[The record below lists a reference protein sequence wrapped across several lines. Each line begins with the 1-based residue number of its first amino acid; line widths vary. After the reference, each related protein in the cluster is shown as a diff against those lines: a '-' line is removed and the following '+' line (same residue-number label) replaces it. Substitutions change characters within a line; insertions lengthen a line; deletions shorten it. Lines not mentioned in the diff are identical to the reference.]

1 MGNQGDNGTGFIV
14 GAEPAQPRMAND
26 WPTQNAAQAVSQPAV
41 VVTDNSN
48 FPGGQP
54 TSRFFTEEDL
64 NKARQQEKDKLYP
77 RIEQMDQ
84 QLKALQA
91 EREAAETARKAE
103 AEAAAQA
110 AKEKEEAEL
119 SVRALLQKKEQ
130 EWNEKFQTIEQ
141 QREQDRAVY
150 EMERRL
156 AETENYRFARLQQ
169 DGEFILPE
177 LRDLVRGN
185 SPTEIDAAIE
195 EMKARTD
202 AIMGNVAG
210 VVSQQQPP
218 PQVYRGASPT
228 APPVGPMEQM
238 STTQRLTPEDIR
250 SMDIETYKKYR
261 DTLLASASQQYR
273 GR

>member
-14 GAEPAQPRMAND
+14 GAEPATPRMAND
-26 WPTQNAAQAVSQPAV
+26 WPTQTAAQAVSQPAV
-41 VVTDNSN
+41 VVADN
-48 FPGGQP
+48 GQP
-54 TSRFFTEEDL
+54 TGRFFTEEDL

-77 RIEQMDQ
+77 RIDQMDQ

-91 EREAAETARKAE
+91 EREAAEAARKAE
-103 AEAAAQA
+103 VDAAAQA

-130 EWNEKFQTIEQ
+130 EWNDKFQTIEQ

-156 AETENYRFARLQQ
+156 AETENYKFARLQQ
-169 DGEFILPE
+169 DAEFILPE
-177 LRDLVRGN
+177 LRDLVKGN
-185 SPTEIDAAIE
+185 TPNEIDASIE

-210 VVSQQQPP
+210 VVSQQQQP

-273 GR
+273 GRP